1 MFRLNEPDKDEYL
14 ICVSRERFVLF
25 DLFYTD
31 AGYKTISGKPL
42 DKFANHYGYF
52 RVYKSDKMI
61 SFCEM
66 NMRQEKEYGLM
77 ELIEKVV

>member
-14 ICVSRERFVLF
+14 IYVSQERFALF

-31 AGYKTISGKPL
+31 AGYKTISGDPL
-42 DKFANHYGYF
+42 DNFANHYGYF
-52 RVYKSDKMI
+52 RIYKNDKMI

-66 NMRQEKEYGLM
+66 NMRREKEYGLM